1 MLQISGFGATDLNG
15 GVNSDRLQIL
25 FLVTAPPDDCNV
37 DLDLNFCTDNGFG
50 QGFCTSDLG
59 GPLVSS
65 GQLIGIANWNHPC
78 GMGTMDVYARVSH
91 YRLWIGAIAGI

>member
-1 MLQISGFGATDLNG
+1 M
-15 GVNSDRLQIL
+15 
-25 FLVTAPPDDCNV
+25 
-37 DLDLNFCTDNGFG
+37 DLNFCTDNRFG

-59 GPLVSS
+59 GPLVSN

-78 GMGTMDVYARVSH
+78 GMGTMDVYVRVSH